1 MPSSLVRNQKRK
13 IEPTATT
20 ADLTPSPLPR
30 ILAPEVALAVHRF
43 LFALLIAVGVALAPV
58 GAAMAALTQ
67 AQTSSM
73 ADMPDCSS
81 KANQTS
87 KDCGCC
93 DTEAPCQ
100 SDLCLA
106 KAFKLNGEIVKS
118 AISFQWSEAAFV
130 GAASARPPDSWP
142 EPEARPPRT

>member
-1 MPSSLVRNQKRK
+1 M
-13 IEPTATT
+13 
-20 ADLTPSPLPR
+20 
-30 ILAPEVALAVHRF
+30 AVHRF